1 MAGQEDNFEIDIY
14 GDAEEGYQNEEQ
26 QMEETS
32 DHHNQMENP
41 STEEPNEQHEEHQE
55 TAPGDTVESMNVE
68 ASKPAMQNLK
78 RKEGVDERPLD
89 SGATAALTVSE
100 LHWWIND
107 DDIRGWA
114 NQCQCEDE
122 LREITFSEHKVNGKS
137 KGQVYLLFDSP
148 QAATAVRQKI
158 DSFADGSK
166 YRQKF
171 SVGFSNPTVNPYKTL
186 PKDGN
191 TRTNQQGRT
200 SSSTTGNSSFA
211 SNNTSQGGFTGNF
224 RGGRGGY
231 NSRGGSGGFNRG
243 GFQQPAAGNFSAGYQ
258 NPTMAMQGYNN
269 FGNRGGMMGGMRG
282 GMNMRGRG
290 GLNQGMMTNWGG
302 MGVMPN
308 MMSMPNIGAGMNMQG
323 FQNAG
328 FYPQQGAVGDAW
340 NNPHGGKRQRQE

>member
-137 KGQVYLLFDSP
+137 KGFVHYYHKPEVAD
-148 QAATAVRQKI
+148 TALDRCTFCLTRHRQQQQSDRRSI
-158 DSFADGSK
+158 HLQMA
-166 YRQKF
+166 R
-171 SVGFSNPTVNPYKTL
+171 
-186 PKDGN
+186 N
-191 TRTNQQGRT
+191 TDR
-200 SSSTTGNSSFA
+200 
-211 SNNTSQGGFTGNF
+211 
-224 RGGRGGY
+224 
-231 NSRGGSGGFNRG
+231 NSRLGS
-243 GFQQPAAGNFSAGYQ
+243 AI
-258 NPTMAMQGYNN
+258 
-269 FGNRGGMMGGMRG
+269 
-282 GMNMRGRG
+282 
-290 GLNQGMMTNWGG
+290 LL
-302 MGVMPN
+302 
-308 MMSMPNIGAGMNMQG
+308 
-323 FQNAG
+323 
-328 FYPQQGAVGDAW
+328 
-340 NNPHGGKRQRQE
+340 